1 MRHHAAEPVASFI
14 LRSLPVIFS
23 NVVRWFNSVQTSL
36 SSSQKYVEY
45 IFNAIVVILE
55 LLYKSIT
62 QSLALQ
68 LQ

>member
-45 IFNAIVVILE
+45 IVVILE

-68 LQ
+68 LFQYQC